1 MQIVARRLLFDSS
14 HTAQR
19 GPGVEGSTLRVS
31 DSDFPYDLS
40 GSSQLGKRLMPIE
53 IDKAVKEAVDAGAA
67 SVFGK
72 EALPSREEVGRHCQ
86 HLLVARRDVLRQPSR
101 SIRSCL
107 LLVAVVLSASGASRS
122 RRGSTRQRTSCA

>member
-86 HLLVARRDVLRQPSR
+86 HLLGRTLIEHTTPPTNVSLCRTCSLESPRQ
-101 SIRSCL
+101 
-107 LLVAVVLSASGASRS
+107 
-122 RRGSTRQRTSCA
+122 